1 MSSPPGRRHEGA
13 AYMLTRYRARA
24 WHPTRHPTCAMVTP
38 TTGNLIVLSGPSG
51 VGKSTVLRS
60 LVSHF
65 PDDLRLSISA
75 TTRPPRPGEV
85 NGIDYYFLTPEE
97 FGRRRQAGEFLECC
111 EVFGRGHWYGTL
123 LSEVRPSPNDPK
135 WVILDID
142 VDGAEKV
149 RRQFPDVST
158 IFLRPSSD
166 AELERRLRARGTE
179 SEEAIGRRL
188 EVAPRELARAERY
201 KYQVVNDTVDRAVQE
216 IAGILG
222 ELGVFSRQPASG
234 KQHPQQESR

>member
-1 MSSPPGRRHEGA
+1 MNKGEGGVPSAEGRTDMSNTAATPPSALPLPPSG
-13 AYMLTRYRARA
+13 L
-24 WHPTRHPTCAMVTP
+24 V
-38 TTGNLIVLSGPSG
+38 VLSGPSG

-65 PDDLRLSISA
+65 PDRLRLSISA
-75 TTRPPRPGEV
+75 TTRKPRPGETD
-85 NGIDYYFLTPEE
+85 GIDYYFLMPDE
-97 FGRRRQAGEFLECC
+97 FTRRREAGEFLECC

-123 LSEVRPSPNDPK
+123 LSEVRPSPTDPK

-149 RRQFPDVST
+149 RGKFPDVPT
-158 IFLRPSSD
+158 IFLRPSSE

-179 SEEAIGRRL
+179 SEEAIARRL
-188 EVAPRELARAERY
+188 EVARRELARANQY

-216 IAGILG
+216 IGEILKTLGI
-222 ELGVFSRQPASG
+222 VAAD
-234 KQHPQQESR
+234 K